1 MAGVAVDDA
10 RETDAQ
16 GGQWRVLRFVED
28 SIQVGVC
35 NGRQVTFGLR
45 EYGVEVIEQQR
56 FVRDAAIL
64 SSRQK
69 IMPLDAH
76 GIGNA
81 VIKVVKA
88 DHVDD
93 IENIAVTEAVGAQ

>member
-1 MAGVAVDDA
+1 MESIAV
-10 RETDAQ
+10 
-16 GGQWRVLRFVED
+16 VED
-28 SIQVGVC
+28 SIQVGIG

-69 IMPLDAH
+69 IMLFNAH
-76 GIGNA
+76 GIGHA